1 MNRKGQ
7 GIPVLQVLFG
17 LLIFLILWMSF
28 FANWLQDWANRG
40 IEQNHL
46 TGLEAFFLA
55 YINVWVFC
63 GIILAVLATI
73 YLGDQQ

>member
-1 MNRKGQ
+1 MNRKAQ
-7 GIPVLQVLFG
+7 GIPVLGVLFS
-17 LLIFLILWMSF
+17 LLTFLILWMSF
-28 FANWLQDWANRG
+28 FAGWLQDWANRG
-40 IEQNHL
+40 IELNHL

-63 GIILAVLATI
+63 GIILAALVTI